1 MKFTP
6 LSIKKQQ
13 FKRSFRG
20 YNVEEVRVYLEMLAS
35 EYENL
40 LQENKSMKEKIAMLE
55 TEVST
60 YKQIEKNLHLA
71 VTQAQETAT
80 KTIENAQKQAEL
92 LIKEAELKA
101 KESIDRAKL
110 EISKIENEIQIL
122 KIERDR
128 ILKEL
133 RAFLSSELEK
143 LNLFEPIA
151 KTETQGKIEEKIKL
165 DDIIKNLEQ

>member
-6 LSIKKQQ
+6 LAIKKQQ
-13 FKRSFRG
+13 FRKSFRG

-40 LQENKSMKEKIAMLE
+40 LQENKELKEKIAMLE

-60 YKQIEKNLHLA
+60 YKQIERNLHLA

-80 KTIENAQKQAEL
+80 KTLENAKKQAEL
-92 LIKEAELKA
+92 IIQEAELKA
-101 KESIDRAKL
+101 KETIDRAKL
-110 EISKIENEIQIL
+110 ELAKIENEVQFL
-122 KIERDR
+122 KLEKER

-133 RAFLSSELEK
+133 KNFLSSELEK
-143 LNLFEPIA
+143 LNLVEPA
-151 KTETQGKIEEKIKL
+151 TKQETKEKIEEKIKL
-165 DDIIKNLEQ
+165 DDIIKNLDQ

>member
-40 LQENKSMKEKIAMLE
+40 LQENKAMKEKIAMLE
-55 TEVST
+55 TEIST

-80 KTIENAQKQAEL
+80 KTIENAKKQAEL

-101 KESIDRAKL
+101 KESIDKAKL
-110 EISKIENEIQIL
+110 EVSKIENEIQIL
-122 KIERDR
+122 KLERDR
-128 ILKEL
+128 ILKDL
-133 RAFLSSELEK
+133 KNLLSSELEK
-143 LNLFEPIA
+143 LNLFEPA
-151 KTETQGKIEEKIKL
+151 TKSETQGKIE
-165 DDIIKNLEQ
+165 